1 MSLDEVLNLVKDY
14 LKISKDLSML
24 LEGKGSFINCY
35 NPKTHRIHGKVDTLG
50 AVTQR
55 CTHNSPNITQAP
67 KSKEFRELL
76 TVPDDKV
83 LIDVDAGALELV
95 TLGHYLG
102 QFDNYEFAK
111 IVDSGDKSKGTD
123 IHTINQKRVGLATRD
138 LAKTF
143 IYSVVYGAGNTKIGD
158 SLWTKGQE
166 ISYTQD
172 EYNEAKEAVE
182 KRVVYLDGK
191 KFFPIAK
198 GTLTPYTEELIFK
211 TIFGTQVSIAFRDN
225 TKGYRELCD
234 WAINSVKNNYIK
246 ALDGRNL
253 YLRSAHKA
261 LNLYLQSAGAIYM
274 KYLLCHI
281 DNQLRAKYT
290 HGKEFAYVANIHD
303 ALNLECDPEVADN
316 ICKILSQSFID
327 TSYKL
332 GFKYPVYG
340 EPKIGKNQ
348 YETH

>member
-1 MSLDEVLNLVKDY
+1 MN
-14 LKISKDLSML
+14 
-24 LEGKGSFINCY
+24 IN
-35 NPKTHRIHGKVDTLG
+35 V
-50 AVTQR
+50 
-55 CTHNSPNITQAP
+55 
-67 KSKEFRELL
+67 
-76 TVPDDKV
+76 
-83 LIDVDAGALELV
+83 ELV

-102 QFDNYEFAK
+102 KFDNYEFAK

-158 SLWTKGQE
+158 SLWTEGQE
-166 ISYTQD
+166 VKYTTK
-172 EYNEAKEAVE
+172 EYQEAKEAVD
-182 KRVVYLDGK
+182 KRVIYLEGK

-198 GTLTPYTEELIFK
+198 GTLTPYSEELILK

-225 TKGYRELCD
+225 TKGYRELCE
-234 WAINSVKNNYIK
+234 WAISSVKDNYIS
-246 ALDGRNL
+246 ALDGRKL

-281 DNQLRAKYT
+281 DNQLREKYQY
-290 HGKEFAYVANIHD
+290 GKEFGYVANIHD
-303 ALNLECDPEVADN
+303 AINIECNPDIAND
-316 ICKILSQSFID
+316 ICDILSKSFLD
-327 TSYKL
+327 TSYNL

-340 EPKIGKNQ
+340 EPKVGKNQ